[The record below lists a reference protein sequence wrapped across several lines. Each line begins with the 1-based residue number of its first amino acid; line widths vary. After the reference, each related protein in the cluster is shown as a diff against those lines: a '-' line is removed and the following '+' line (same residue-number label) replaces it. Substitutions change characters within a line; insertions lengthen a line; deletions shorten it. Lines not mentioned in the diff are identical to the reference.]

1 MQLVTTSCFL
11 NSESS
16 HSLALVSWSVFRV
29 CERRHLCVLWVNV
42 SWGGLHVCNVQ
53 SQFFSTQCGA
63 PVCAAN
69 LIQVHGKNAQTT
81 FVFCVCVCACMCTY
95 ANVCTSVAS
104 CVSVVAVFTEGW
116 CNVKIKWVSLFFLS
130 GMCWSFFFFCAIR
143 KLMHHPPFWHH
154 AVTFLLSWTI
164 TCENCVHIVSWSPH
178 LSFVLCLNT
187 SSAAWTSHRLATEIP
202 HSCLR
207 RGPCR
212 MLSFKSVIKEHMYTS
227 CVYNVCVSEWAKG
240 TAGP

>member
-69 LIQVHGKNAQTT
+69 LIQVHGKNAQIT
-81 FVFCVCVCACMCTY
+81 FVFCVCVCVHVHLCKCVYQCSFMCECGGCVYGGMVQRQNKMSVPFFFWVACVE
-95 ANVCTSVAS
+95 A
-104 CVSVVAVFTEGW
+104 
-116 CNVKIKWVSLFFLS
+116 
-130 GMCWSFFFFCAIR
+130 FFFCAIR

-178 LSFVLCLNT
+178 LSFVLCLNA

-202 HSCLR
+202 RSCLR

-227 CVYNVCVSEWAKG
+227 CVYNLCVSEWAKG

>member
-69 LIQVHGKNAQTT
+69 LIQVHGKNAQIT
-81 FVFCVCVCACMCTY
+81 FVFCVCVCVHVHLCKCVYQCSFMCECGGCVYGGMVQHQNKMSVPFFFWVACVEAFFLRYQETD
-95 ANVCTSVAS
+95 ASSTILAS
-104 CVSVVAVFTEGW
+104 C
-116 CNVKIKWVSLFFLS
+116 CNLPAQLNNNMWELRSHCLLISASLFCALS
-130 GMCWSFFFFCAIR
+130 
-143 KLMHHPPFWHH
+143 
-154 AVTFLLSWTI
+154 
-164 TCENCVHIVSWSPH
+164 
-178 LSFVLCLNT
+178 
-187 SSAAWTSHRLATEIP
+187 
-202 HSCLR
+202 
-207 RGPCR
+207 
-212 MLSFKSVIKEHMYTS
+212 
-227 CVYNVCVSEWAKG
+227 
-240 TAGP
+240 